1 MSGARLDLEQPELAL
16 VELKIPQLNAKTAF
30 SYSPALF
37 AAYATVLEELGR
49 DAEAE
54 EWFEHADA
62 AAEALEFA
70 ANGGEDAT
78 MEIIEEDFDYS
89 LYPMGDEPASE
100 NQNETSSS
108 DVDAPVEAPNEH
120 DADKND

>member
-1 MSGARLDLEQPELAL
+1 
-16 VELKIPQLNAKTAF
+16 
-30 SYSPALF
+30 
-37 AAYATVLEELGR
+37 VLEELGR

-54 EWFEHADA
+54 EWFDHADA

-89 LYPMGDEPASE
+89 LYPMGDEPAETPEQQQSTD
-100 NQNETSSS
+100 ETSSS
-108 DVDAPVEAPNEH
+108 DVDAPVEAPSE
-120 DADKND
+120 ADTAKND